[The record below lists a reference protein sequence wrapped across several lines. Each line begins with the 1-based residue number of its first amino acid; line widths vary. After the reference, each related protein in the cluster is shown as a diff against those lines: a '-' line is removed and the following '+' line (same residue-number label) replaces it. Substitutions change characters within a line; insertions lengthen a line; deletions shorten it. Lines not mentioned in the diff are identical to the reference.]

1 VVRTQCVGLLMA
13 WGLAGPLAAKDL
25 GTIGPVHAI
34 AEQDML
40 LLIEQRLQA
49 KAASGEL
56 ARLQQAAME
65 RAKRSIREPKPVDG
79 LARSTQRRTQWFDPS
94 VHFDEPV
101 LDEQGRVLV
110 AAGTQF
116 NPLTVLSFGKTWLF
130 FDGRD
135 AAQVRRAKAFMDSA
149 TGPVKPI
156 LVGGS
161 PLALAERWK
170 RRVYFDQGGRLTQR
184 LGLKAVPAAVTQE
197 GSLLRIEELG
207 L

>member
-1 VVRTQCVGLLMA
+1 MA
-13 WGLAGPLAAKDL
+13 WGLVGCSSAKDL
-25 GTIGPVHAI
+25 GTIGPVHGI

-40 LLIEQRLQA
+40 LLIDQRLQA

-65 RAKRSIREPKPVDG
+65 RAKRSIREPKPVEG
-79 LARSTQRRTQWFDPS
+79 LQRSTQRRSHLFDPS
-94 VHFDEPV
+94 VHFEEPV

-110 AAGTQF
+110 AAGTRF

-135 AAQVRRAKAFMDSA
+135 AAQVRRAKAFMDEAS
-149 TGPVKPI
+149 GPVKPI

-184 LGLKAVPAAVTQE
+184 LGLQAVPATVTQE
-197 GSLLRIEELG
+197 GTWLRIEELG
-207 L
+207 S

>member
-1 VVRTQCVGLLMA
+1 MRTRCVGLLMA
-13 WGLAGPLAAKDL
+13 WCLAGPLAAKDL

-65 RAKRSIREPKPVDG
+65 RAKRSIREPKPLEG
-79 LARSTQRRTQWFDPS
+79 MARSIQRRTQWFDPS
-94 VHFDEPV
+94 VHFEEPV

-116 NPLTVLSFGKTWLF
+116 NPLSVLSFGKTWLF

-135 AAQVRRAKAFMDSA
+135 AAQVRRAKAFLDSA

-161 PLALAERWK
+161 PLALADRWK

-184 LGLKAVPAAVTQE
+184 LGLKAVPAAVSQE

-207 L
+207 S